1 MSFPPIKIT
10 TASAKF
16 ASGFVFFCAVA
27 LYLTNQY
34 NHLLVDDERVIA
46 EWGSVISQY
55 QRRADLVPSLVA
67 VVKTYAAHES
77 KLLNEIAEARAKVT
91 GVHLAA
97 TDARDPQVLEQFHAG
112 QEQLAGHLFRLLMVA
127 ENYPELKANQL
138 FQDLMVQLEGT
149 ENRIAYA
156 RQRYIWAVAE
166 YNMAVRHFPGNLLAM
181 VTGYKTRTTFS
192 VDNTTEIA
200 TAPKADLK

>member
-10 TASAKF
+10 AARAKF
-16 ASGFVFFCAVA
+16 VSGLIFFCAIA
-27 LYLTNQY
+27 WYLTNQY
-34 NHLLVDDERVIA
+34 NRLLVDDERVVA
-46 EWGSVISQY
+46 EWGLVINQY

-77 KLLNEIAEARAKVT
+77 KLLNEIAEARAKVM
-91 GVHLAA
+91 GVRPTAD
-97 TDARDPQVLEQFHAG
+97 DARDPEMLEQFQTG
-112 QEQLAGHLFRLLMVA
+112 QKQLAGHLFRLLMVA

-156 RQRYIWAVAE
+156 RQRYILAVAE

-181 VTGYKTRTTFS
+181 VAGYKTRMTFT
-192 VDNTTEIA
+192 VENMTEIA

>member
-1 MSFPPIKIT
+1 MHFPQIKI
-10 TASAKF
+10 ASARAKF
-16 ASGFVFFCAVA
+16 ASGFILFCAIA

-34 NHLLVDDERVIA
+34 NNLLVDDERVIA
-46 EWGSVISQY
+46 EWGLVINQY

-77 KLLNEIAEARAKVT
+77 ELLKEVAEARAKVT
-91 GVHLAA
+91 GVRLTAD
-97 TDARDPQVLEQFHAG
+97 DARDPKVLEQYQAG
-112 QEQLAGHLFRLLMVA
+112 QKQLAGHLFRLLMVA
-127 ENYPELKANQL
+127 EKYPELKANQL

-181 VTGYKTRTTFS
+181 GAGYKTRTTFS

-200 TAPKADLK
+200 KAPKADLK